1 MLRLIILKHQK
12 LGGKIPKPCKRK
24 KYSSIVSFRAPNVVA
39 CTLPGGYRY
48 LHVHKPG
55 KMVKNKASHLHDTSG
70 IEMVTGSCDSE
81 IGYFRLRLSRYD
93 TVESI
98 TCFARKDFEVYQMI
112 QLYGKHESLLNELK
126 TRFQES
132 LISDFFAYFREPW
145 ATALFLD
152 RFDCLRMENRATLSS
167 KTAIPGQS
175 LIEDCILALKNSNWG
190 SVSYRNPV
198 DPLTFRIDRN
208 IQMSEKDRA
217 RIVAKFAGSVYH
229 QELEDN
235 LLEFLQFCE
244 EDAPVYCT
252 PGKLREMY
260 ADMRDSPLFVE
271 Q

>member
-190 SVSYRNPV
+190 S
-198 DPLTFRIDRN
+198 
-208 IQMSEKDRA
+208 MSEKDRA